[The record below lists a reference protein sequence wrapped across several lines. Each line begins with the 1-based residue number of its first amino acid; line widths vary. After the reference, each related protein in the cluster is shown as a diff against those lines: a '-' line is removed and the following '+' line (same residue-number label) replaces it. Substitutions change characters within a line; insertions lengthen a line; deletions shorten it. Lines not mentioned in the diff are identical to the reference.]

1 MINFM
6 QITKDTVKYVAALA
20 RIELKE
26 EELARL
32 SGQLEGILN
41 FIDKLKEAD
50 VSQVSPTSH
59 ILTVNNVLRKD
70 ELKASL
76 KPEKVLNNAPHKEGT
91 SFVVPKVI

>member
-70 ELKASL
+70 ELKTSL

>member
-1 MINFM
+1 M

-70 ELKASL
+70 ELKTSL